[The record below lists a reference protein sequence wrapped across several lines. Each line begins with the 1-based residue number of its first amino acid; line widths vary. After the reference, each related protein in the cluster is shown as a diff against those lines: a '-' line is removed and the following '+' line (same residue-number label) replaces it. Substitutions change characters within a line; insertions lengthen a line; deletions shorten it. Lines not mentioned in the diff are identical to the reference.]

1 MAAAAA
7 ADTSEASAAGLA
19 LAEAN
24 INWERLDKTR
34 FHVIGA
40 ILFTA
45 QQGALHPTAVV
56 KTRMQVAEGGI
67 AHMSGFAVFR
77 RILRSDGIPG
87 VFRGFGTS
95 AVGALPGRVLA
106 LTSLEV
112 SKEMTFKYSERFDMS
127 EASKIALA
135 NGVGGLVSS
144 ICSSSY
150 FVPLDVICQRL
161 MVQGLPGMATYRG
174 SFDVINKVVRME
186 GIRGLY
192 RGFGITMLTQS
203 PASALWWSAYGGAQH
218 AIWRSLGY
226 GNDSQTKPS
235 QSELVAVQATAG
247 TIAGACSSII
257 TTPID
262 TIKTRLQRI
271 DLWVVTG
278 RCMIEFERAVDLVPV
293 MDNYGSGRPSVMKT
307 TRLLLDE
314 DGWRGFYRGFGPR
327 FLNMSLWG
335 TSMIVT
341 YELIKRLSVKS
352 E

>member
-1 MAAAAA
+1 MAAAE
-7 ADTSEASAAGLA
+7 TSDASAAGFA

-34 FHVIGA
+34 FHLIGA

-56 KTRMQVAEGGI
+56 KTRMQRLWHFCSWSPTWASLSSDI
-67 AHMSGFAVFR
+67 AG
-77 RILRSDGIPG
+77 
-87 VFRGFGTS
+87 
-95 AVGALPGRVLA
+95 
-106 LTSLEV
+106 
-112 SKEMTFKYSERFDMS
+112 
-127 EASKIALA
+127 
-135 NGVGGLVSS
+135 VSS
-144 ICSSSY
+144 IFSSSY

-161 MVQGLPGMATYRG
+161 MVQGLPGMPTYRG
-174 SFDVINKVVRME
+174 PLDVINKVVRTE
-186 GIRGLY
+186 GVRGLY

-203 PASALWWSAYGGAQH
+203 PASALWWSSYGSAQH

-226 GNDSQTKPS
+226 GNDSQKKPS
-235 QSELVAVQATAG
+235 QSEYVAVQATAG

-262 TIKTRLQRI
+262 TIKTRLQ
-271 DLWVVTG
+271 
-278 RCMIEFERAVDLVPV
+278 V

-341 YELIKRLSVKS
+341 YELIKRLSVKPDS
-352 E
+352 RF